1 MCLWVIISVIVG
13 SNAFWVGIKDP
24 NKFITRESQ
33 LLCSLSSRQK
43 LVLVSNKRKSL
54 RSIL

>member
-43 LVLVSNKRKSL
+43 LVPTRIQQKKKP
-54 RSIL
+54 